1 MDKQGEAEHTEPQAK
16 RRWLKPLSHRL
27 FAIETSQAKQLKK
40 KEQGEREG
48 RRQKEEENLAQK

>member
-40 KEQGEREG
+40 ERGEREG